1 MIFSMVKKS
10 QLKLNSRYTRFLLG
24 NLKCYLLDVN
34 VAQQIIIVIVNITVS
49 VMINVIVCMAVL
61 VGRTFFFK
69 YVVPGFPSMMVLGL
83 VVFLL
88 CELVT
93 VFVFDI

>member
-1 MIFSMVKKS
+1 MVKKS

-49 VMINVIVCMAVL
+49 VMINVMIL
-61 VGRTFFFK
+61 VERTFFFK
-69 YVVPGFPSMMVLGL
+69 YVVQGFPSVMVLGL
-83 VVFLL
+83 VILWL

>member
-1 MIFSMVKKS
+1 MVKKS

-49 VMINVIVCMAVL
+49 VMINVMIL
-61 VGRTFFFK
+61 VERRFFFK
-69 YVVPGFPSMMVLGL
+69 YVVQGFPSVMVLGL
-83 VVFLL
+83 VNLWL
-88 CELVT
+88 CEVVT

>member
-49 VMINVIVCMAVL
+49 VMINVMIL
-61 VGRTFFFK
+61 VERTFFFK
-69 YVVPGFPSMMVLGL
+69 YVVQGFPSVMVLGL
-83 VVFLL
+83 VIL
-88 CELVT
+88 
-93 VFVFDI
+93 